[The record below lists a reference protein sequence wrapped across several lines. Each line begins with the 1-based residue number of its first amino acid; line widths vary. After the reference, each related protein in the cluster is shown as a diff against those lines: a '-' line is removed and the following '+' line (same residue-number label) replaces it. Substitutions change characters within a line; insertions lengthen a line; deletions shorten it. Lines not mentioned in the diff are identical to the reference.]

1 MVSNGFCDLAFVYRT
16 SVSLLPQIIVSNTT
30 FFRISKKS
38 FLPYELNILL
48 LYRTNT
54 IRQGKNGNQ
63 SAKSSRVN
71 CIDIILGNF
80 NRNALKGINCISTFL
95 SKYKMFAT

>member
-16 SVSLLPQIIVSNTT
+16 SVSLLPQIIVSNT

-71 CIDIILGNF
+71 CIDINLGNF
-80 NRNALKGINCISTFL
+80 NRNALKGINCISKFL
-95 SKYKMFAT
+95 SNYKMFVT

>member
-1 MVSNGFCDLAFVYRT
+1 MVPNGFCDLVFVYRT

-63 SAKSSRVN
+63 SGKSSRVN

-80 NRNALKGINCISTFL
+80 NRNALKGINCVSTFL
-95 SKYKMFAT
+95 SKYKMFVT